1 MRTFLNGGNRQKPLK
16 CTCAI
21 VEIVFANLKIKQAI
35 PWLMQIQQGGF
46 AEIDLSGIHKYYQKR
61 RNTNIGYHR

>member
-1 MRTFLNGGNRQKPLK
+1 MR
-16 CTCAI
+16 AI
-21 VEIVFANLKIKQAI
+21 VEIVFANLKIRQTI

-46 AEIDLSGIHKYYQKR
+46 AEIDLSGILKYYHKR

>member
-1 MRTFLNGGNRQKPLK
+1 MQTFINGSYLQKSSRIR
-16 CTCAI
+16 AI
-21 VEIVFANLKIKQAI
+21 VEIVFTNLKIRQTI

-46 AEIDLSGIHKYYQKR
+46 AEIDLSGILKYYHKR

>member
-1 MRTFLNGGNRQKPLK
+1 MQTFINGSYLQKSSRIR
-16 CTCAI
+16 AI
-21 VEIVFANLKIKQAI
+21 DEIVFANLKIKQAI

-46 AEIDLSGIHKYYQKR
+46 AEIDLSGIHKYYQER

>member
-1 MRTFLNGGNRQKPLK
+1 MQTFINGVDLQKSSRMR
-16 CTCAI
+16 AI

-46 AEIDLSGIHKYYQKR
+46 AEIDLSGIHKYYQER

>member
-1 MRTFLNGGNRQKPLK
+1 MRMFLNGGNLQKPLN
-16 CTCAI
+16 CMRAI
-21 VEIVFANLKIKQAI
+21 VKIVFANLKIKQAI

>member
-1 MRTFLNGGNRQKPLK
+1 MR
-16 CTCAI
+16 AI
-21 VEIVFANLKIKQAI
+21 VEIVFANLKIRQTI

>member
-1 MRTFLNGGNRQKPLK
+1 MQTFINGSYLQKSSRIR
-16 CTCAI
+16 AI
-21 VEIVFANLKIKQAI
+21 VEIVFTNLKIRQTI

>member
-1 MRTFLNGGNRQKPLK
+1 MQTFINGSYLQKSSRIR
-16 CTCAI
+16 AI
-21 VEIVFANLKIKQAI
+21 VEIVFTNLKIRQTI

-46 AEIDLSGIHKYYQKR
+46 AEIDLSGIHKYYHKR

>member
-1 MRTFLNGGNRQKPLK
+1 MQTFINGSYLQKSSRIS
-16 CTCAI
+16 AI
-21 VEIVFANLKIKQAI
+21 DEIVFTNLKIRQTI